1 MKDSIEKYVRVTP
14 LDYAEVYKNLV
25 GGIKSYCEKNHI
37 KALVLGISGGIDS
50 TVCAALC
57 KQVAD
62 TYDGQL
68 ALIGISM
75 PCTTNEA
82 DEISSAR
89 LTGEEFCTYFKEV
102 NLQDTFKCVEA
113 FCENANDNVSTPIS
127 QGNIKAR
134 LRMITLYDTASKL
147 RGLVVDT
154 DNLTEHFLGFWTIH
168 GDDGDFNPIGCLWKH
183 EVYGLAKWMKEN
195 VYKDSKALEAAI
207 AIMPTDGNGVKAGG
221 DLAQIAPGKT
231 YDDVD
236 DILYHWVNLSE
247 KIKSMYAADGL
258 TESIKN
264 SLFDNENEE
273 VKQRR
278 MEYCQKSG
286 KEFVPTLGDK
296 YGVDIVRGVCM
307 RSWKSEF
314 KRKQRPF
321 IIDPFKGT
329 ILEKNGS
336 IF

>member
-1 MKDSIEKYVRVTP
+1 MKDGIEKYVRVTP

-57 KQVAD
+57 KQVD
-62 TYDGQL
+62 L
-68 ALIGISM
+68 PLIGVSL
-75 PCTTNEA
+75 PCSTNGT
-82 DEISSAR
+82 DEVSSAT
-89 LTGEEFCTYFKEV
+89 LAGNEFCSTFEEI
-102 NLQDTFKCVEA
+102 NLEGVYETVED
-113 FCENANDNVSTPIS
+113 FCRGTLHNIDATPIS
-127 QGNIKAR
+127 RGNIKAR
-134 LRMITLYDTASKL
+134 LRMITLYDIAS
-147 RGLVVDT
+147 RMGGIVVDT
-154 DNLTEHFLGFWTIH
+154 DNLTEHFLGFWTLH

-247 KIKSMYAADGL
+247 KIKPMYAADGL

-273 VKQRR
+273 VKKRR
-278 MEYCQKSG
+278 MEACQKSG

-296 YGVDIVRGVCM
+296 YGVDTVRGVCM
-307 RSWKSEF
+307 RSWRSEF

-329 ILEKNGS
+329 ILEKNGN

>member
-1 MKDSIEKYVRVTP
+1 MKDGIEKYVRVTP

-57 KQVAD
+57 KQVD
-62 TYDGQL
+62 L
-68 ALIGISM
+68 PLIGVSL
-75 PCTTNEA
+75 PCSTNGT
-82 DEISSAR
+82 DEVSSAT
-89 LTGEEFCTYFKEV
+89 LAGNEFCSTFEEINLEEV
-102 NLQDTFKCVEA
+102 YETVED
-113 FCENANDNVSTPIS
+113 FCRGTLHNIDSTPIS
-127 QGNIKAR
+127 RGNIKAR
-134 LRMITLYDTASKL
+134 LRMITLYDIAS
-147 RGLVVDT
+147 RMGGIVVDT
-154 DNLTEHFLGFWTIH
+154 DNLTEHFLGFWTLH

-247 KIKSMYAADGL
+247 KIKPIYAADGL

-264 SLFDNENEE
+264 SLFDNENED

-278 MEYCQKSG
+278 MESCQKSG

-296 YGVDIVRGVCM
+296 YGVDTVRGVCM

-321 IIDPFKGT
+321 TIDPFKGT

>member
-1 MKDSIEKYVRVTP
+1 MNISCYRTEP
-14 LDYAEVYKNLV
+14 LDYAKVFNFLEN
-25 GGIKSYCEKNHI
+25 GIKEYVKKNNL

-57 KQVAD
+57 KRVID

-68 ALIGISM
+68 ALVGISM
-75 PCTTNEA
+75 PCTTNKV
-82 DEISSAR
+82 DEISSAH

-102 NLQDTFKCVEA
+102 NLQDTFKGVEA
-113 FCENANDNVSTPIS
+113 FCENANGNASTPIS

-147 RGLVVDT
+147 GGLVVDT

-207 AIMPTDGNGVKAGG
+207 EIIPTDGNGVKAGG

-236 DILYHWVNLSE
+236 EILHAWVGLDSR
-247 KIKSMYAADGL
+247 IKSHVLANY
-258 TESIKN
+258 
-264 SLFDNENEE
+264 FD
-273 VKQRR
+273 
-278 MEYCQKSG
+278 
-286 KEFVPTLGDK
+286 
-296 YGVDIVRGVCM
+296 YGVFKKLCEKHGYETVESVIMRCVR
-307 RSWKSEF
+307 SEF

-321 IIDPFKGT
+321 VIDIYNGN
-329 ILEKNGS
+329 ILEKNGNLM
-336 IF
+336 